1 MSGPGGPRS
10 GKMADMT
17 HKFRGLAL
25 HTWTVDTTPLEGA
38 LAAAKSGGFDAVEL
52 RRVDFMRCKE
62 RGLSNAAVLDIVRA
76 SGLPVSAM
84 GVEYGWIFSGG
95 EECERLFGAFREAC
109 ENAVALGCGM
119 MMSAI
124 GPGAA
129 SPDDAVAN
137 IRRAGEIAGGFG
149 LKLTLEYQ
157 FQHPVVSSL
166 DILRDMIAKAG
177 GKNVGLLLDAY
188 HLQRGGRPG
197 AGFKAVPPAEIYSA
211 QFSDVPNAPP
221 PSLPPVDRL
230 PPGKGVVGWSDLF
243 RLLAEKNYA
252 GFLSYEAPNPAHWAQ
267 PAAETA
273 REGAE
278 AARRVLATAFGP

>member
-1 MSGPGGPRS
+1 
-10 GKMADMT
+10 
-17 HKFRGLAL
+17 
-25 HTWTVDTTPLEGA
+25 
-38 LAAAKSGGFDAVEL
+38 
-52 RRVDFMRCKE
+52 
-62 RGLSNAAVLDIVRA
+62 
-76 SGLPVSAM
+76 M
-84 GVEYGWIFSGG
+84 GVEYGWIFSTGA
-95 EECERLFGAFREAC
+95 ERERLFGAFREAC

-124 GPGAA
+124 GPGSA
-129 SPDDAVAN
+129 SPDEAVAN
-137 IRRAGEIAGGFG
+137 IRRAGEIADGFG

-157 FQHPVVSSL
+157 FQHPIVSSL
-166 DILRDMIAKAG
+166 DILRDLIRRAG

-197 AGFKAVPPAEIYSA
+197 AGFRDVPPDEIYYV
-211 QFSDVPNAPP
+211 QFSDVPDAPP

-252 GFLSYEAPNPAHWAQ
+252 GYISYEAPNPAHWAR
-267 PAAETA
+267 PAVETA

-278 AARRVLATAFGP
+278 ATRRALAAAFKS

>member
-1 MSGPGGPRS
+1 
-10 GKMADMT
+10 MT

-38 LAAAKSGGFDAVEL
+38 LAAARSGGFDAVEL

-62 RGLSNAAVLDIVRA
+62 RGLSNGAVLDIVRA
-76 SGLPVSAM
+76 GGLPVSAM

-95 EECERLFGAFREAC
+95 EERERLFAVFREAC

-129 SPDDAVAN
+129 TTDDAVAN
-137 IRRAGEIAGGFG
+137 IRRAGEIADGFG

-157 FQHPVVSSL
+157 FQHPVVRSL
-166 DILRDMIAKAG
+166 DILRDLIARASQGAG
-177 GKNVGLLLDAY
+177 RKNVGLLLDAY

-197 AGFKAVPPAEIYSA
+197 RGFEDVPAAEIFYV
-211 QFSDVPNAPP
+211 QFSDVPDAPP

-230 PPGKGVVGWSDLF
+230 PPGKGVVGWTDLF
-243 RLLAEKNYA
+243 RLLSEKNYA
-252 GFLSYEAPNPAHWAQ
+252 GYISYEAPNPAQWTR
-267 PAAETA
+267 PAAEAA
-273 REGAE
+273 REGADATRRAL
-278 AARRVLATAFGP
+278 AAAFKP

>member
-1 MSGPGGPRS
+1 
-10 GKMADMT
+10 MT

-38 LAAAKSGGFDAVEL
+38 LAAAKSGGFDAIEL
-52 RRVDFMRCKE
+52 RRVDFTRCKE
-62 RGLSNAAVLDIVRA
+62 RGLSNAAVLDVVRA

-95 EECERLFGAFREAC
+95 EERERLFGTFREAC

-124 GPGAA
+124 GPGTA
-129 SPDDAVAN
+129 STDEAVAN
-137 IRRAGEIAGGFG
+137 IRRAGELADGFG
-149 LKLTLEYQ
+149 LRLTLEYQ

-177 GKNVGLLLDAY
+177 RKNVGLLLDAY

-197 AGFKAVPPAEIYSA
+197 AGFKDVPPDEIYYV
-211 QFSDVPNAPP
+211 QFSDVPDAPP
-221 PSLPPVDRL
+221 PDLPPVDRL

-252 GFLSYEAPNPAHWAQ
+252 GYISYEAPNPAHWTR

-278 AARRVLATAFGP
+278 ATRRALAGAFGP

>member
-1 MSGPGGPRS
+1 MMGR
-10 GKMADMT
+10 MT
-17 HKFRGLAL
+17 HNFRGLAL

-38 LAAAKSGGFDAVEL
+38 LVAAKSAGFDAVEL

-62 RGLSNAAVLDIVRA
+62 RGLSNAAVLDIIRA
-76 SGLPVSAM
+76 AGLPVSAM

-95 EECERLFGAFREAC
+95 EERERLFGAFREAC

-124 GPGAA
+124 GPGTA
-129 SPDDAVAN
+129 STDEAVAN
-137 IRRAGEIAGGFG
+137 IRRAGEIAAGFG

-157 FQHPVVSSL
+157 FQHPVVRTV
-166 DILRDMIAKAG
+166 DILRDLIARAG
-177 GKNVGLLLDAY
+177 QKNVGLLLDAY

-197 AGFKAVPPAEIYSA
+197 RGFEDVPAAEIFYV
-211 QFSDVPNAPP
+211 QFSDVPDAPP
-221 PSLPPVDRL
+221 ASAPPVDRL

-252 GFLSYEAPNPAHWAQ
+252 GFLSYEAPNPAHWARS
-267 PAAETA
+267 AVETA
-273 REGAE
+273 REGAD
-278 AARRVLATAFGP
+278 AARRALATAFTS